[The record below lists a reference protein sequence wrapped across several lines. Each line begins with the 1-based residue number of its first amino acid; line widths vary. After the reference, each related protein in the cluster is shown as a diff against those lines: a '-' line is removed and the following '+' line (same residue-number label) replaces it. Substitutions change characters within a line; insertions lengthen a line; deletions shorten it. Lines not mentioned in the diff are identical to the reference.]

1 MKKNVT
7 FDRSNVKLHTGTP
20 KVFVQEDKRMVVTVI
35 DYQLVVPEIIQ
46 RLFNEIYTDPGKWD
60 QDISGT
66 ATGIAICA
74 EGDTFDIEKG
84 KKISRAKAET
94 NAYRNAAKSL
104 NKRFLDLMDIFN
116 TFGGMVD
123 EFVSI
128 KFPKA
133 HKHNVSYINKLAQ

>member
-46 RLFNEIYTDPGKWD
+46 RLFNEIYTDPEKWD

-74 EGDTFDIEKG
+74 EGDTFDLEKG

-104 NKRFLDLMDIFN
+104 NKRFLDLMDIFG
-116 TFGGMVD
+116 TFSDMVN
-123 EFVSI
+123 EFVTI
-128 KFPKA
+128 KTPKA
-133 HKHNVSYINKLAQ
+133 HNHNVSYIDSLAQ